1 VQRLFSYFSLSG
13 ADTDHAKVVISQRR
27 IV

>member
-1 VQRLFSYFSLSG
+1 VRKKEITAKPG
-13 ADTDHAKVVISQRR
+13 ADTDLVVISQRR